1 MRDRETAA
9 WRETDGERETD
20 RPETRDSGKGSGGSG
35 RERWNPNRGRGGGE
49 DGGTE
54 CGNQETQR
62 REGVSN
68 GVREDT
74 EVREGRRQG
83 WDGQWSFRWEGDP
96 EMGQKREQTRVRPEE
111 GGQSEMVREGV
122 RRDGRGGSDGHR
134 PERRTKREEGGETRR
149 EEEIHAG
156 RRRDEKVGG
165 YRRQA
170 QNWKAG
176 THSHPESGK
185 HQPQEEGMEME
196 ESRQSK

>member
-1 MRDRETAA
+1 M
-9 WRETDGERETD
+9 
-20 RPETRDSGKGSGGSG
+20 
-35 RERWNPNRGRGGGE
+35 
-49 DGGTE
+49 
-54 CGNQETQR
+54 
-62 REGVSN
+62 SN

-111 GGQSEMVREGV
+111 GGPSEMVREGV
-122 RRDGRGGSDGHR
+122 RRDGRRDGRGGSDGHR
-134 PERRTKREEGGETRR
+134 PKRRTKREDGGETRR

-165 YRRQA
+165 HRRQA